1 MLFGVRVVVLA
12 MPPGRRQA
20 SLTHN
25 VSKRRR
31 NEAATQGTIQ
41 EVSLTKAQSHTL
53 RRLHTDPL

>member
-1 MLFGVRVVVLA
+1 MLFWVWVVVLA

-31 NEAATQGTIQ
+31 NEAATQGTFQ
-41 EVSLTKAQSHTL
+41 ELSLTKAQSHPL
-53 RRLHTDPL
+53 RRLCTDPR